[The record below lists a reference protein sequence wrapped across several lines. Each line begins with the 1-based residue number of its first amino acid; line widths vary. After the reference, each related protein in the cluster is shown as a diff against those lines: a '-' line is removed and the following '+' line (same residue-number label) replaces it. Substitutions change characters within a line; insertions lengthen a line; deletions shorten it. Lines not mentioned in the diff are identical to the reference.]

1 MAILECVWKK
11 DLSSE
16 CEFFHKEELSY
27 ILEDKDDCLVGL
39 VFMDDQQANH
49 FFESVIDCLA
59 KLRECEDK
67 QLPST
72 IPLPDTN
79 DSKKATIAQPETTS
93 LVHVSGMK
101 RASSDITNYRTTNR
115 ISILGDPKLK
125 DMFSHPFKSDKDAQK
140 LIDGIRK
147 RASEVTINTPNTM
160 RCWEAIRSYIT
171 KRNNGDETSP
181 STRKRLS
188 AKNIGAPVVSSFQ
201 HVQGMNGNAPN
212 IEQLHP
218 KLRTPMSQ

>member
-1 MAILECVWKK
+1 MDILECVWKK
-11 DLSSE
+11 ELTSD

-39 VFMDDQQANH
+39 LFMDDQQANH

-59 KLRECEDK
+59 KLKEYEDK
-67 QLPST
+67 QQAPS

-79 DSKKATIAQPETTS
+79 DSKKAAIAQPETTS